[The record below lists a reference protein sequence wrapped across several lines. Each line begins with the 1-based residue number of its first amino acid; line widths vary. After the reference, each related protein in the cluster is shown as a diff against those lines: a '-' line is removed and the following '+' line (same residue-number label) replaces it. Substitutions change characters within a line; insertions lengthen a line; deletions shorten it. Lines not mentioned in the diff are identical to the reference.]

1 MTNSYQI
8 KEKPEDFIVDEI
20 LNNGSLASNPK
31 PVNKEEGKIHWVCLK
46 KRMWN
51 TIDLT
56 KEIAKRLRT
65 NEKYI
70 NYAGIKDRVAVTYQC
85 FSINSERENLIE
97 RINNIKD
104 VEVTSS
110 WKDRKWITSQ
120 DILGNKFEIKVKGK
134 IKKKNIKE
142 ILNYFG
148 EQRFGN
154 VRGNNH
160 LIGLNLIKGKFKE
173 AVDLY
178 FRNGDEF
185 VFEKEKENVY
195 FLEKTNI
202 YNLKTR
208 KKIKG
213 GKIILGEFS
222 VTATENVL
230 MAAALTPQE
239 TTIEIAACEPHV
251 QELAEFLRK
260 MGVEIKGEGTHTIII
275 RGKNNLKGANHFIS
289 PDYVEAG
296 TYVLMA
302 MAVSGEITVKNVPVK
317 HLKLF
322 LKQLKNFGGEFKILP
337 NESIRVGKKQNLK
350 MRKIQALPYP
360 GIPTDLQSAFGVLAT
375 QTEGLTLIHDPLYDG
390 RLKYLEEL
398 NKMGADIIICDPHR
412 AVVNGP
418 TELYGTEL
426 GPLDLR
432 GGAALIIAGLIA
444 KGTTVIKNA
453 SQVDRGYEKIEER
466 LQKIGADIRRV
477 KE

>member
-8 KEKPEDFIVDEI
+8 KEEPEDFIVDEI

-31 PVNKEEGKIHWVCLK
+31 PVNEEEGKIHWVCLK

-104 VEVTSS
+104 VEVTGS

-178 FRNGDEF
+178 FGNGDEF
-185 VFEKEKENVY
+185 VFEKEKEKYEEYEKIGAEEFIKRNNKLFKLTMHAFQSQLFNEEIEKRNKHKVTY
-195 FLEKTNI
+195 PLFGEYSCGTNFMGFCDLEKEGN
-202 YNLKTR
+202 
-208 KKIKG
+208 
-213 GKIILGEFS
+213 EF
-222 VTATENVL
+222 TA
-230 MAAALTPQE
+230 
-239 TTIEIAACEPHV
+239 V
-251 QELAEFLRK
+251 QL
-260 MGVEIKGEGTHTIII
+260 VGEGTIMNEY
-275 RGKNNLKGANHFIS
+275 KKELLEK
-289 PDYVEAG
+289 Y
-296 TYVLMA
+296 
-302 MAVSGEITVKNVPVK
+302 EITLEDFKKYGIKTKENYRAMKVPVVN
-317 HLKLF
+317 F
-322 LKQLKNFGGEFKILP
+322 NYEEINKNEHKI
-337 NESIRVGKKQNLK
+337 KF
-350 MRKIQALPYP
+350 M
-360 GIPTDLQSAFGVLAT
+360 
-375 QTEGLTLIHDPLYDG
+375 
-390 RLKYLEEL
+390 
-398 NKMGADIIICDPHR
+398 
-412 AVVNGP
+412 
-418 TELYGTEL
+418 
-426 GPLDLR
+426 
-432 GGAALIIAGLIA
+432 
-444 KGTTVIKNA
+444 
-453 SQVDRGYEKIEER
+453 
-466 LQKIGADIRRV
+466 LQKGSYATEVVRQLF
-477 KE
+477 